1 MLNPAFIFT
10 VGEESAYK
18 CLVPVSI
25 WLNATLFNKWRNC
38 KGEKCHKT
46 GDINSYA
53 NVNVYIF
60 SYANFN
66 FIFFSFEECENV
78 KIYKREDWAA
88 DDALKIN

>member
-60 SYANFN
+60 SNANSN
-66 FIFFSFEECENV
+66 FIFFPLKSV
-78 KIYKREDWAA
+78 KMLRYTNE
-88 DDALKIN
+88 KIGLLMTP